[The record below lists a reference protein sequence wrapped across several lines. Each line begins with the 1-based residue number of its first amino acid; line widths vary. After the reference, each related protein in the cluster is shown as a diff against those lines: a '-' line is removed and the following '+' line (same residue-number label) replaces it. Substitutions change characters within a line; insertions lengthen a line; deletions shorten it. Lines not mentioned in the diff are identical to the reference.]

1 MKLFLRNG
9 AHLDE
14 MSYQFICPATLESFF
29 DSCIEIPV
37 NSHYLPDSARLVPV
51 TFNYS
56 SLLTTP
62 TKTKSQALP
71 NSSTP
76 ANLIKSVDESAE
88 NNATEKSTFLQMV
101 QGKTQVQQLNMKIVH
116 YVN

>member
-1 MKLFLRNG
+1 MNLLLRNG
-9 AHLDE
+9 AQLDK
-14 MSYQFICPATLESFF
+14 MSCQTICPATLESFF
-29 DSCIEIPV
+29 DSCIENPIDFFH
-37 NSHYLPDSARLVPV
+37 NPDSARLVPV

-88 NNATEKSTFLQMV
+88 NNATEKSTFLQML